1 VSKIFGRSIRQHGL
15 INNEIPLRRYFL
27 LVGGALLALLFA
39 IDAITPRQPAIDSGN
54 SGPRLPRIRIHSEQK
69 GPEAVVIDTSRPIIV
84 PTLTANGDVPKAVPP
99 PAPQVAENVAQL
111 VSPSLSQTDVKEL
124 SKVEPR
130 PHSRRNVGKARTK
143 RPPVSYALRPD
154 IGPFDGWFTIGQQ
167 DARIRNSFAQSVP
180 REQRQGRARREVTWA
195 RTDNAR
201 RPHFGW
207 FDTGW

>member
-1 VSKIFGRSIRQHGL
+1 VELCSRCS
-15 INNEIPLRRYFL
+15 L
-27 LVGGALLALLFA
+27 LL
-39 IDAITPRQPAIDSGN
+39 TPRQPAIDSGN
-54 SGPRLPRIRIHSEQK
+54 SGSKLPKIRIHSEQK
-69 GPEAVVIDTSRPIIV
+69 GPEAVVIDTSQPIIG
-84 PTLTANGDVPKAVPP
+84 PPLTANGDVPKAVSP
-99 PAPQVAENVAQL
+99 PAPQVAENVAQF

-154 IGPFDGWFTIGQQ
+154 IGPFDSWFTIGQQ
-167 DARIRNSFAQSVP
+167 DARIRDSFAQSVP

-207 FDTGW
+207 FDNGW